1 MELNQDIISGKWKQ
15 LRGSLRQLQARL
27 SRDRAARITAQVEV
41 QVGRLQ
47 ERYGVVHAR
56 AQRALKRL
64 GQPPR

>member
-1 MELNQDIISGKWKQ
+1 MEVNQDVLAGKWKQ

-27 SRDRAARITAQVEV
+27 NRDRAARITAQVEV

-56 AQRALKRL
+56 AQRALKQL
-64 GQPPR
+64 GK